1 MTIFCQGTQTLFP
14 TTCSQLIPNVNSA
27 DVTGL
32 AAKGLLILAE
42 TVSRL
47 EGRFDSGGFRAFGI
61 VVGDADGAA
70 YDFWNAEIRSVDEG
84 E

>member
-32 AAKGLLILAE
+32 AAEGLLILAE

-61 VVGDADGAA
+61 VVGDVSI
-70 YDFWNAEIRSVDEG
+70 NQSIKVQLTCCSLTSCV
-84 E
+84 